1 MEKKGN
7 TIMDKETAFSYGVL
21 AGIVAAI
28 LFALLLAS
36 EPKYQPVNTTADSS
50 AVIIE
55 CDSLRVEE

>member
-1 MEKKGN
+1 
-7 TIMDKETAFSYGVL
+7 MDKETAFSYGVL